1 MPATNVQ
8 RPDIFSHLPR
18 QALAAS
24 VPTSHR
30 CVLTIWRFTS
40 SFPLTTGRFRAASG
54 RRRGHRVDPLL
65 VIACSSLSFK
75 PMGLLSYACIFLGS
89 MLTALNASPAVCT
102 LGFLQVAG
110 LVVCLFAG
118 QTDPCPVVIAL
129 TLGMGRGGRVHGL
142 LAQAQGTGGI
152 GAQTLK
158 TLTCGCASESL
169 PKAWQLHHPS
179 W

>member
-1 MPATNVQ
+1 M
-8 RPDIFSHLPR
+8 
-18 QALAAS
+18 
-24 VPTSHR
+24 
-30 CVLTIWRFTS
+30 
-40 SFPLTTGRFRAASG
+40 
-54 RRRGHRVDPLL
+54 RVDHLAFYIFLFFSRLADFELQAAGAVATVLILL

-89 MLTALNASPAVCT
+89 VLTALNASPAVCT